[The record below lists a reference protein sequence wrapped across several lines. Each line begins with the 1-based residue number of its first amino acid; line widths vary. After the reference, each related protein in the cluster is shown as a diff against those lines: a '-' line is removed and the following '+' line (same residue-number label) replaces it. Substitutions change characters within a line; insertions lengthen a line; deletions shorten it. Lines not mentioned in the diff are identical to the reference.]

1 MSGSTLDQKKKVLV
15 DPNTQSQ
22 FKTDIFNGQYDAEL
36 EKIPHYM
43 RERVAFLIEQKV
55 EKRVQEHMAVFRE
68 EVARELEDQRQQN
81 EHHIAYYMDPNV
93 RVVNP
98 LNKYRANAWQHP
110 GYYGNP
116 YPYRNYKLNASLSPV
131 RFRNDFGI
139 DTSR

>member
-1 MSGSTLDQKKKVLV
+1 MIDPST
-15 DPNTQSQ
+15 NSQ

-55 EKRVQEHMAVFRE
+55 EKRVHEHMAVFRE

-93 RVVNP
+93 RAVSP
-98 LNKYRANAWQHP
+98 LNKYRANAWTP
-110 GYYGNP
+110 A
-116 YPYRNYKLNASLSPV
+116 YPANY
-131 RFRNDFGI
+131 
-139 DTSR
+139 